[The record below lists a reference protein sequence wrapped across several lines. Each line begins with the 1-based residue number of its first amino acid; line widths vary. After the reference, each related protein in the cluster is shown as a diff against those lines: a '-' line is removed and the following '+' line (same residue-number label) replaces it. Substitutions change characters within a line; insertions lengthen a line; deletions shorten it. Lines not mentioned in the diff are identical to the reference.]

1 MSDKTAEVPLIM
13 RVKWL
18 AIGVIAGAA
27 LVYGLRPAA
36 NVTVVPAPVISR
48 PSAEQPTSSALTSA
62 AKSTPP
68 LGVDDTGAE
77 PVAVVDGHPIT
88 IRQVEDT
95 LLKKEG
101 VEQLVSMLDTS
112 LKQTNW
118 AALRDHDILAQINS
132 WRVTRISVAAQL
144 IKEKADDA
152 REDLIGI
159 ALVQNAL
166 AKEGVMIDDTLIAN
180 ELKRMEKRHIAAQE
194 ARKLPYV
201 EFRTMI
207 EHEEKMPLEQYT
219 SQPGFRM
226 GAGVRVLVE
235 RRAKDQ
241 LTEEQLKEWFAKH
254 IEQYRI
260 QDAVDISAIYIPFE
274 RITGAD
280 GKDKPATQDERDAKM
295 GNMINFHQSISQNKM
310 TFEKIFRTFGKAYD
324 QHANAD
330 GRLGWV
336 NRDGSRPIKGSR
348 RVAKNVMDEAFAA
361 QPPYP
366 QLLSPVISDSGI
378 DLIKVHDRRL
388 GQEPVFADMKSQ
400 LISDIVDRELKARTK
415 QVLDQL
421 RRAAVIEY
429 RSLPP
434 VIEKRAA
441 AAGLSA
447 NQLNETPTP

>member
-1 MSDKTAEVPLIM
+1 VSDKTAEVPLMM

-36 NVTVVPAPVISR
+36 NVTVGPAPVISG
-48 PSAEQPTSSALTSA
+48 PSAERPTSSTLTSVVKA
-62 AKSTPP
+62 TPP
-68 LGVDDTGAE
+68 LSVDDTGAE
-77 PVAVVDGHPIT
+77 PVAVIDGHPIT

-101 VEQLVSMLDTS
+101 VEQLVSMLDES

-118 AALRDHDILAQINS
+118 ATLRDHDILAQINS

-144 IKEKADDA
+144 IKEKAEAA

-159 ALVQNAL
+159 TLVQNAL
-166 AKEGVMIDDTLIAN
+166 AKEGVKIDEVLIAN
-180 ELKRMEKRHIAAQE
+180 ELKRMEKRHLAAQE
-194 ARKLPYV
+194 ARKQPYV

-207 EHEEKMPLEQYT
+207 EHEEKMPLEQYLA
-219 SQPGFRM
+219 QPGFRM

-235 RRAKDQ
+235 RRAKAQ
-241 LTEEQLKEWFAKH
+241 LTEDQLKEWFAKH
-254 IEQYRI
+254 IEQYRM
-260 QDAVDISAIYIPFE
+260 QEAVDISSIYIPFD

-280 GKDKPATQDERDAKM
+280 GNDKPATQDERDAKM
-295 GNMINFHQSISQNKM
+295 GNMISFHQSIFQNKM
-310 TFEKIFRTFGKAYD
+310 TFEKIFRLFKAYD
-324 QHANAD
+324 QHATAD

-348 RVAKNVMDEAFAA
+348 RVAKDAMDAAFAA

-378 DLIKVHDRRL
+378 DLIKVHARRA

-400 LISDIVDRELKARTK
+400 LISDIVDRELPARTK
-415 QVLDQL
+415 RVLDEL

-429 RSLPP
+429 CSLPP
-434 VIEKRAA
+434 LIERRSA

-447 NQLNETPTP
+447 SQLNETPTP